1 MIFISRKKKIKLGK
15 LIAAT
20 KHIAVHSIGETDK
33 KTQIENM
40 SKIVENLAD
49 LAFEI
54 GGERFSMIDVVAEE
68 YALREALKKRETRL
82 TNENRRIT
90 RPLRKLQTD

>member
-1 MIFISRKKKIKLGK
+1 MIFISKKKKIKLGK
-15 LIAAT
+15 LIAAI

-54 GGERFSMIDVVAEE
+54 GGERFAMVDVAAEE
-68 YALREALKKRETRL
+68 YALQEALKKR
-82 TNENRRIT
+82 NEVGGNG
-90 RPLRKLQTD
+90 

>member
-20 KHIAVHSIGETDK
+20 KHIAVHSIGEKDK

-40 SKIVENLAD
+40 TKIVENLAN

-54 GGERFSMIDVVAEE
+54 GGERFAMIDVVAEE
-68 YALREALKKRETRL
+68 YALQEALKKRKEAD
-82 TNENRRIT
+82 NG
-90 RPLRKLQTD
+90 

>member
-1 MIFISRKKKIKLGK
+1 MIFISKKKKIKLGK

-40 SKIVENLAD
+40 CKIVEDLANI
-49 LAFEI
+49 AFEI
-54 GGERFSMIDVVAEE
+54 GRERFAMIDVVTEE
-68 YALREALKKRETRL
+68 YLLQEALKKR
-82 TNENRRIT
+82 NEVENHG
-90 RPLRKLQTD
+90 